1 MLSSMEPTSASA
13 DQLTGRE
20 LPRAILTSFASLI
33 ISSRASEMLVTVP
46 SETDSLAYKIDY
58 STGTWHVNF
67 IQVIRIMLLAF
78 NQTDMKDSKLAG
90 GKKLHDSL

>member
-13 DQLTGRE
+13 DQLMGRE

-33 ISSRASEMLVTVP
+33 TSSRASEMLVTVP

-58 STGTWHVNF
+58 STGTWH
-67 IQVIRIMLLAF
+67 MA
-78 NQTDMKDSKLAG
+78 
-90 GKKLHDSL
+90 H